1 MSDSRSTRPASDVAL
16 PSAEDQQPARRLGQR
31 PALDG
36 LRGIAVVYE
45 EWERHGAQSLRRFY
59 ARRARRL
66 LPALALLVAFAVLSR
81 LVHTFSATTPSGTL
95 AGSTLLFAAPA
106 RSHSKLFHKRA
117 PLWAAHSYSNGR
129 ARTLAIHL
137 TYTQGERQSL
147 ARPAASARRQLLP
160 AHN

>member
-1 MSDSRSTRPASDVAL
+1 MFAL
-16 PSAEDQQPARRLGQR
+16 PSTEDQQPARRLGHR
-31 PALDG
+31 PALDS

-45 EWERHGAQSLRRFY
+45 EWERHGPLSLRRFY

-66 LPALALLVAFAVLSR
+66 LPALALLVVAFAVLSR

-117 PLWAAHSYSNGR
+117 PLSAAHSYSNGR